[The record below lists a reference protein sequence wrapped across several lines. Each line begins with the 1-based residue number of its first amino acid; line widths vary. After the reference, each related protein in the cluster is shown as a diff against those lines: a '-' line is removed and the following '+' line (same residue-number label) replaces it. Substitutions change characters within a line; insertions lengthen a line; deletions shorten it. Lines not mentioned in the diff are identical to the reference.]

1 MNKKKERKLLM
12 DILKT
17 PMKLPKSNTEIVLS
31 PKSYAQLFKDLGSR
45 ANIKIKAKP
54 LEKRPAEK
62 GCLMSEYY
70 TDKNGF
76 TARVGEDWNDEKSD
90 QTLAYL
96 TSPRTKFSKEEAT
109 KKFKSYWTK
118 K

>member
-17 PMKLPKSNTEIVLS
+17 PKLPKSKTKTEIVLS

-54 LEKRPAEK
+54 LN
-62 GCLMSEYY
+62 
-70 TDKNGF
+70 KNQ
-76 TARVGEDWNDEKSD
+76 RRKVV
-90 QTLAYL
+90 
-96 TSPRTKFSKEEAT
+96 
-109 KKFKSYWTK
+109 
-118 K
+118 